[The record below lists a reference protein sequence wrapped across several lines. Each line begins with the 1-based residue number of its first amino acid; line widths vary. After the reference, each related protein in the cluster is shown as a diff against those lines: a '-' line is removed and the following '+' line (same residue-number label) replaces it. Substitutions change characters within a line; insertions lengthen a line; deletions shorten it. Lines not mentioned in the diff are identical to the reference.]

1 MESKLNFQSLKEYS
15 RKFARISCEGYFK
28 EKRKINGR
36 EILQFSPIRQ
46 INLFVLKKLF
56 ENWELESEKFNSP
69 YFNYSSAQVQLAL
82 KRFLNVLS
90 NNIEID
96 QKHFQLLVEE
106 AVFDCLLLIFSPYDF
121 YRNELKNGFSNP
133 HLTTGLNQLVKY
145 IQINHHL
152 GEDLL
157 KQLQQHQ
164 KDNPDLD
171 MALEIFDK
179 VVENTADLPEE
190 IDQHL
195 HAFNEICPLEVDSIY
210 LETNPS
216 ENENITDE
224 SDHHWE
230 IGTINDKLK
239 SESAPSLA
247 EIHQFKTID
256 NIEESLTVNQQF
268 MFIKELFG
276 GDEDQFS
283 KALKDLENF
292 DHYDEAISSLKDN
305 YGATNNWD
313 FESEEV
319 KELFGLISKK
329 YN

>member
-15 RKFARISCEGYFK
+15 RKFAQISCEGYFK
-28 EKRKINGR
+28 DNLKINGR
-36 EILQFSPIRQ
+36 EILKFSTINQ
-46 INLFVLKKLF
+46 INSLILKKLF
-56 ENWELESEKFNSP
+56 ENWQLESEKFNSP

-121 YRNELKNGFSNP
+121 YRNELINGFSNP
-133 HLTTGLNQLVKY
+133 HLTSGLNQLVKY
-145 IQINHHL
+145 IQINRHL

-157 KQLQQHQ
+157 NQLQQHQ
-164 KDNPDLD
+164 NENPDLEI
-171 MALEIFDK
+171 ALKIFDK
-179 VVENTADLPEE
+179 VVEDTADLPDE
-190 IDQHL
+190 IDQHIST
-195 HAFNEICPLEVDSIY
+195 FNEICPLEEDSIY
-210 LETNPS
+210 LETKPS
-216 ENENITDE
+216 ETENLSDQN
-224 SDHHWE
+224 DHHWE
-230 IGTINDKLK
+230 IGTLNDKLK

-247 EIHQFKTID
+247 EIHQFKAID
-256 NIEESLTVNQQF
+256 NIENSLTVNQQF
-268 MFIKELFG
+268 MFINELFG
-276 GDEDQFS
+276 GDEPQFS

-292 DHYDEAISSLKDN
+292 DNYDEAISSLKDS
-305 YGATNNWD
+305 YGAANNWD